1 MGDALEVARCAEEF
15 NQPAYAVNVF
25 PTGTGD
31 NSFTQVLLQGN
42 VVLVNAHVNEQGECV
57 ARVYNPTEKEEHFSL
72 QIGEMQVQAKA
83 AKAEVVS
90 IVFKDGEGF
99 IFHNEMPV

>member
-1 MGDALEVARCAEEF
+1 M
-15 NQPAYAVNVF
+15 
-25 PTGTGD
+25 
-31 NSFTQVLLQGN
+31 
-42 VVLVNAHVNEQGECV
+42 NEQGECV